1 MKKNK
6 IISSL
11 LHYTPLLGREGQGG
25 ESVEI
30 MDTTLRDGEQTS
42 GVSFMPHEKLM
53 ICRALLEDLHVDR
66 VEVASARVSD
76 GELEAVQRITR
87 WAASK
92 DLLDCVEVLGFVDDG
107 KSLDWIESAGART
120 INLLCKGSRRH
131 CEGQL
136 GKSLEEHVADI
147 RRNVEMAA
155 QRGIAVNL
163 YLEDWSGGMKEGG
176 GQTLPPP
183 SLSGRE
189 QILSKAEDTENSN
202 YVFELLDS
210 LKDLIAPTHLTPL
223 PDREGQGGE
232 SVESPIS
239 RIMLPDT
246 LGILNPLE
254 TLDFMRQMVAR
265 YPDVHFDFHAHNDY
279 DLAVSNVLGAVF
291 GGAKGLHTAIN
302 GLGERA
308 GNAPLASVQAILKDH
323 FNAQTNINESEL
335 NKVAHMVESYS
346 GIAIPPNKPIT
357 GSAVFTQVAG
367 VHADGD
373 NKQGLYQNALKPERF
388 GRRREYALGKSS
400 GKASLRM
407 NLDELGLDL
416 SEDDMKKVTDR
427 IIELGDKKELVTQE
441 DLPYIIRDVLKHS
454 EEEERVRLLSYMV
467 STAYGL
473 KPMAQVRLQIDD
485 QVYEES
491 AQGDGQYDAFVR
503 AVRHIYRER
512 LNREF
517 PWLSNYTVIIPPGGR
532 TDALVQTTI
541 EWTFQERTIRTHA
554 LDADQTEAAIKATIK
569 LLNIIESMYS

>member
-1 MKKNK
+1 MDRQDNQTRRLN
-6 IISSL
+6 ISTL
-11 LHYTPLLGREGQGG
+11 TGG
-25 ESVEI
+25 VGGGSVEI

-53 ICRALLEDLHVDR
+53 ICRALLEDLCVDR
-66 VEVASARVSD
+66 VEVASARVSE

-87 WAASK
+87 WAESK
-92 DLLDCVEVLGFVDDG
+92 DLLDRVEILGFVDNG
-107 KSLDWIESAGART
+107 KSLDWIQRAGART
-120 INLLCKGSRRH
+120 LNLLCKGSLRH
-131 CEGQL
+131 CQGQL
-136 GKSLEEHVADI
+136 GKTLQEHSADI
-147 RRNVEMAA
+147 RRNVMMANE
-155 QRGIAVNL
+155 RGIAVNL
-163 YLEDWSGGMKEGG
+163 YLEDWSGGMKE
-176 GQTLPPP
+176 Q
-183 SLSGRE
+183 
-189 QILSKAEDTENSN
+189 KD
-202 YVFELLDS
+202 YVFNLMDTIVDLP
-210 LKDLIAPTHLTPL
+210 LK
-223 PDREGQGGE
+223 
-232 SVESPIS
+232 

-254 TLDFMRQMVAR
+254 TLNFVRQMVER
-265 YPDVHFDFHAHNDY
+265 YPNVHFDFHAHNDY
-279 DLAVSNVLGAVF
+279 DLAVSNVLAAVF

-323 FNAQTNINESEL
+323 FNAKTNINEVEL

-388 GRRREYALGKSS
+388 GRRREYALGKAS
-400 GKASLRM
+400 GKASIRM
-407 NLDELGLDL
+407 NLEELGLDL
-416 SEDDMKKVTDR
+416 SDEDMKKVTDR

-454 EEEERVRLLSYMV
+454 EEDERVRLLSYMV

-473 KPMAQVRLQIDD
+473 RPMAQVRLQIDD
-485 QVYEES
+485 EIYEES

-503 AVRHIYRER
+503 AVRHIYRDR
-512 LNREF
+512 LGRKF
-517 PWLSNYTVIIPPGGR
+517 PWLSNYRVTIPPGGR
-532 TDALVQTTI
+532 TDALVETTI
-541 EWTFQERTIRTHA
+541 EWVFEEKNYRTHA

-569 LLNIIESMYS
+569 LLNIIEPIYENKAEG